1 VGVRPISCY
10 AAPARAIPG
19 RLPGGLLC
27 GKAPGIHLVG
37 ALVNKLNSIL
47 GGAVVIAIG
56 IVFIVQFRPA
66 SGQQGNPDA
75 GPKCVAEVKGSC
87 VNSNYFF
94 AAQRLISYRGIDAAR
109 QKSMGFR
116 RQVAEGLIDQW
127 ALNQDAKRL
136 GVTVSDDDVSA
147 EIAAG
152 RAHISLP
159 ADKAREMGY
168 PLGIGE
174 DQVSP
179 IAVRDRKTKKFDAKQ
194 AEKNIRQTTR
204 LSSLEFREYQKL
216 ELTAAR
222 MRDIVKQRVRVGET
236 EAFEQFAREKAT
248 VTLDFARLDRRFYA
262 DLVLDTSPGVVQAW
276 ADKNKD
282 ELDKVW
288 ESRKAQFLPECR
300 VTRHVLVKI
309 GETASDDEKAEA
321 RKKAERLLERI
332 TKGEDFADVARK
344 TSDDGSAVRG
354 GELGCVQKGKMV
366 KPFED
371 AMLALGEGK
380 MSGVVQSE
388 FGFHILKVDRIV
400 KDADAEKIGRL
411 QTATEVYISHES
423 ERLASEGAKKILE
436 AVRGGKSLKDA
447 LQTHLDE
454 ILPKVAEPKKKADAK
469 ADAKDDTKKG
479 EAPSDDKPAVTAEN
493 HPARPTIEATM
504 PFNSSG
510 DPIQG
515 VRPGSEVAHL
525 AFSLEKP
532 GAVPNDIVPLETG
545 YAVLQLKEKTPA
557 SKEEWE
563 KNREFYVSAM
573 RGAKQNDAL
582 IAYVKKLRSQVVGDP
597 KFPEPSMLVDPSNKD
612 DAPSGPENDEQ

>member
-1 VGVRPISCY
+1 MSCY
-10 AAPARAIPG
+10 AAPARLTLG
-19 RLPGGLLC
+19 RFGGA
-27 GKAPGIHLVG
+27 GPGIHLVG

-56 IVFIVQFRPA
+56 LVFIVQFRPA
-66 SGQQGNPDA
+66 SGQQGPADD

-87 VNSNYFF
+87 IDSNHFF
-94 AAQRLISYRGIDAAR
+94 AAQRLISYRGIDASR
-109 QKSMGFR
+109 QKAMGFR

-136 GVTVSDDDVSA
+136 GIRVSDDDVSA

-174 DQVSP
+174 DLVTP

-204 LSSLEFREYQKL
+204 MSSLDFREFQKQ

-222 MRDIVKQRVRVGET
+222 MRDIIKQRVRVGEN
-236 EAFEQFAREKAT
+236 EAFEQFSREKAT
-248 VTLDFARLDRRFYA
+248 VTLDFVRLDRRFYA
-262 DLVLDTSPGVVQAW
+262 DLALDTSPKAVQAW
-276 ADKNKD
+276 ADQNKE

-300 VTRHVLVKI
+300 VTRHVLVKLS
-309 GETASDDEKAEA
+309 ETASDEEKAEA
-321 RKKAERLLERI
+321 KKKAERLLERI
-332 TKGEDFADVARK
+332 NGGEDFAEVARK
-344 TSDDGSAVRG
+344 TSDDGSASRG

-371 AMLALGEGK
+371 AMLGLGEGK
-380 MSGVVQSE
+380 VSGVVQSE
-388 FGFHILKVDRIV
+388 FGFHILKVERIA
-400 KDADAEKIGRL
+400 KDADAEKLGRQ
-411 QTATEVYISHES
+411 QTAAEVYIGKES
-423 ERLASEGAKKILE
+423 ERLATEGAKKILE
-436 AVRGGKSLKDA
+436 AVRGGKPLKDA
-447 LQTHLDE
+447 LQAHLDE
-454 ILPKVAEPKKKADAK
+454 VLPKAEAPKKKK
-469 ADAKDDTKKG
+469 DAKDEKKA
-479 EAPSDDKPAVTAEN
+479 EAPSDDKPAMTAEN
-493 HPARPTIEATM
+493 HPTRPTVESTM

-515 VRPGSEVAHL
+515 VRPGTEVAQL
-525 AFSLEKP
+525 AFTLEKP
-532 GAVPNDIVPLETG
+532 GAVPNDILPLETG
-545 YAVLQLKEKTPA
+545 YAVIQLKEKTPA
-557 SKEEWE
+557 SKEDWE
-563 KNREFYVSAM
+563 KNREFYVNAM

-582 IAYVKKLRSQVVGDP
+582 VAYVKRLRSQIVGEP
-597 KFPEPSMLVDPSNKD
+597 KFTAPAMLVDPASND
-612 DAPSGPENDEQ
+612 GSQGSSETDEQ

>member
-1 VGVRPISCY
+1 M
-10 AAPARAIPG
+10 
-19 RLPGGLLC
+19 
-27 GKAPGIHLVG
+27 
-37 ALVNKLNSIL
+37 NKLNSIL

-56 IVFIVQFRPA
+56 LVFIVQFRPA

-75 GPKCVAEVKGSC
+75 GPQCVAEVKGSC
-87 VNSNYFF
+87 INSNYFF

-194 AEKNIRQTTR
+194 AEKNIRQATR

-222 MRDIVKQRVRVGET
+222 MRDIIKQRVRVGET
-236 EAFEQFAREKAT
+236 EAFEQFSREKAT
-248 VTLDFARLDRRFYA
+248 ATLDFARLDRRFYA
-262 DLVLDTSPGVVQAW
+262 DLVLDTSPKAVQAW
-276 ADKNKD
+276 ADKNKE

-300 VTRHVLVKI
+300 VTRHVLVKV
-309 GETASDDEKAEA
+309 GETASDEEKAEA

-344 TSDDGSAVRG
+344 TSDDGSAVHG

-371 AMLALGEGK
+371 AMLALDEGK
-380 MSGVVQSE
+380 VSGVVQSE
-388 FGFHILKVDRIV
+388 FGFHILKIDRIA
-400 KDADAEKIGRL
+400 KDADAEKIGRQ
-411 QTATEVYISHES
+411 QTATELYLGHES

-454 ILPKVAEPKKKADAK
+454 ILPKDEAPKKKADAK
-469 ADAKDDTKKG
+469 KDAKDTTKKG
-479 EAPSDDKPAVTAEN
+479 DAKDEAPNDDKPAVTAEN

-532 GAVPNDIVPLETG
+532 GAVPNDILPLETG
-545 YAVLQLKEKTPA
+545 YAVIQLKEKTPA

-563 KNREFYVSAM
+563 KNREFYVNAM

-582 IAYVKKLRSQVVGDP
+582 IAYVKKLRSQVVGEP
-597 KFPEPSMLVDPSNKD
+597 KFPTPAMLVDPTNKD

>member
-1 VGVRPISCY
+1 M
-10 AAPARAIPG
+10 
-19 RLPGGLLC
+19 
-27 GKAPGIHLVG
+27 
-37 ALVNKLNSIL
+37 NKLNSIL

-56 IVFIVQFRPA
+56 LVFIVQFRPA
-66 SGQQGNPDA
+66 SGQQGNADA
-75 GPKCVAEVKGSC
+75 GPQCVAEVKGSC
-87 VNSNYFF
+87 INSNYFF
-94 AAQRLISYRGIDAAR
+94 AAQRLISYRGLDPAR

-136 GVTVSDDDVSA
+136 GVMVSDDDVSA
-147 EIAAG
+147 EIAGG

-174 DQVSP
+174 DQVTP
-179 IAVRDRKTKKFDAKQ
+179 LLVKDRKTKKFDAKL
-194 AEKNIRQTTR
+194 AEKNIRQATR

-222 MRDIVKQRVRVGET
+222 MRDIIKQRVHVGEN
-236 EAFEQFAREKAT
+236 EAFEQFSREKSTA
-248 VTLDFARLDRRFYA
+248 TLDFARLERRFYA
-262 DLVLDTSPGVVQAW
+262 DLVLDTSPKAVEAW
-276 ADKNKD
+276 AAQNKE

-309 GETASDDEKAEA
+309 GETASDEEKAEA
-321 RKKAERLLERI
+321 KKKAERLLERI
-332 TKGEDFADVARK
+332 NKGEDFAEVARK
-344 TSDDGSAVRG
+344 TSDDGSASRG

-380 MSGVVQSE
+380 VSGVVQSE
-388 FGFHILKVDRIV
+388 FGFHILKVERIA
-400 KDADAEKIGRL
+400 KDADAEKLGRQ
-411 QTATEVYISHES
+411 QTATEVYIGHES
-423 ERLASEGAKKILE
+423 DRLATEGAKKILA
-436 AVRGGKSLKDA
+436 AVHGGKSLKDA
-447 LQTHLDE
+447 LQAHLDE
-454 ILPKVAEPKKKADAK
+454 ILPKKAEEPKKKADDKAK
-469 ADAKDDTKKG
+469 KDDKKD
-479 EAPSDDKPAVTAEN
+479 EAPSDDKPAGTAEN
-493 HPARPTIEATM
+493 HPARPTIETTM

-525 AFSLEKP
+525 AFTLDKP
-532 GAVPNDIVPLETG
+532 GAVPSDILPLETG
-545 YAVLQLKEKTPA
+545 YAVIQLKEKTPA

-563 KNREFYVSAM
+563 KNREFYVNAM

-582 IAYVKKLRSQVVGDP
+582 IAYVKKLRSQVVGEP
-597 KFPEPSMLVDPSNKD
+597 KFTAPALLVDPTSKD
-612 DAPSGPENDEQ
+612 DVPGNVETDEQ

>member
-1 VGVRPISCY
+1 M
-10 AAPARAIPG
+10 
-19 RLPGGLLC
+19 
-27 GKAPGIHLVG
+27 
-37 ALVNKLNSIL
+37 NKLNSIL
-47 GGAVVIAIG
+47 GGAVVVAIG
-56 IVFIVQFRPA
+56 LVFIVQFRPA
-66 SGQQGNPDA
+66 SGQQGKADA
-75 GPKCVAEVKGSC
+75 GPQCVAEVKGSC

-94 AAQRLISYRGIDAAR
+94 AAQRLISYRGIDASR
-109 QKSMGFR
+109 QKAMGFR

-152 RAHISLP
+152 HAHISLP

-179 IAVRDRKTKKFDAKQ
+179 LAVRDRKTKKFDAKQ
-194 AEKNIRQTTR
+194 AEKNIRQATR
-204 LSSLEFREYQKL
+204 LSSLEFREYQKQ
-216 ELTAAR
+216 ELTASR
-222 MRDIVKQRVRVGET
+222 MRDIIKQRVRVGET
-236 EAFEQFAREKAT
+236 EAFEQFSREKAT
-248 VTLDFARLDRRFYA
+248 ATLDFARLDRRFYA
-262 DLVLDTSPGVVQAW
+262 DLVLDTSPKAVQAW

-288 ESRKAQFLPECR
+288 EARKAQFLPECR

-309 GETASDDEKAEA
+309 SETASDEEKAEA

-380 MSGVVQSE
+380 ISGVVQSE
-388 FGFHILKVDRIV
+388 FGFHILKVEKIA
-400 KDADAEKIGRL
+400 KDADAEKLGRQ
-411 QTATEVYISHES
+411 QTATEVYIGHES

-436 AVRGGKSLKDA
+436 AVRGGKTLKDA
-447 LQTHLDE
+447 LQAHLDE
-454 ILPKVAEPKKKADAK
+454 ILPKAEEPKKKK
-469 ADAKDDTKKG
+469 ADDKKATKDDKKD
-479 EAPSDDKPAVTAEN
+479 EAPSDDKPAMTVEN
-493 HPARPTIEATM
+493 HPTRPTIETTM

-532 GAVPNDIVPLETG
+532 GAVPNDILPLESG
-545 YAVLQLKEKTPA
+545 YAVIQLKEKSPA

-563 KNREFYVSAM
+563 KNREFYVNAM
-573 RGAKQNDAL
+573 RSAKQNDAL
-582 IAYVKKLRSQVVGDP
+582 IAYIKKLRSQVVGEP
-597 KFPEPSMLVDPSNKD
+597 KFPEPSLLVDPSNKD
-612 DAPSGPENDEQ
+612 DAPSNGENDEQ

>member
-1 VGVRPISCY
+1 
-10 AAPARAIPG
+10 
-19 RLPGGLLC
+19 
-27 GKAPGIHLVG
+27 
-37 ALVNKLNSIL
+37 
-47 GGAVVIAIG
+47 
-56 IVFIVQFRPA
+56 
-66 SGQQGNPDA
+66 
-75 GPKCVAEVKGSC
+75 
-87 VNSNYFF
+87 
-94 AAQRLISYRGIDAAR
+94 
-109 QKSMGFR
+109 
-116 RQVAEGLIDQW
+116 
-127 ALNQDAKRL
+127 
-136 GVTVSDDDVSA
+136 
-147 EIAAG
+147 
-152 RAHISLP
+152 
-159 ADKAREMGY
+159 MGY

-174 DQVSP
+174 DQIAP

-216 ELTAAR
+216 ELTASR
-222 MRDIVKQRVRVGET
+222 MRDIIKQRVRVGET

-248 VTLDFARLDRRFYA
+248 ATLDFARLDRRFYA
-262 DLVLDTSPGVVQAW
+262 DLVLDTSPKAVQAW

-309 GETASDDEKAEA
+309 GETASDEEKAEA

-332 TKGEDFADVARK
+332 TKGEDFAEVARK
-344 TSDDGSAVRG
+344 TSDDGSAARG

-388 FGFHILKVDRIV
+388 FGFHILKVERIA
-400 KDADAEKIGRL
+400 KDADAEKLGRQ
-411 QTATEVYISHES
+411 QTATEVYIGHES

-436 AVRGGKSLKDA
+436 AVRGGKTLKDA
-447 LQTHLDE
+447 LQAHLDE
-454 ILPKVAEPKKKADAK
+454 ILPKAEAPKKKADAK
-469 ADAKDDTKKG
+469 ADKKADKKKDDAKKDD
-479 EAPSDDKPAVTAEN
+479 APSDDKPAVTAEN
-493 HPARPTIEATM
+493 HPARPTIETTM

-532 GAVPNDIVPLETG
+532 GAVPNDILPLDSG

-563 KNREFYVSAM
+563 KNREYYVNAM

-597 KFPEPSMLVDPSNKD
+597 KFPEPSMLVDPTSKD
-612 DAPSGPENDEQ
+612 DAPSNAENDEQ

>member
-1 VGVRPISCY
+1 M
-10 AAPARAIPG
+10 
-19 RLPGGLLC
+19 
-27 GKAPGIHLVG
+27 
-37 ALVNKLNSIL
+37 NKLNSIL

-56 IVFIVQFRPA
+56 LVFIVQFRPA
-66 SGQQGNPDA
+66 SGQQGTSDA
-75 GPKCVAEVKGSC
+75 GPRCVAEVKGSC
-87 VNSNYFF
+87 INSNYFF
-94 AAQRLISYRGIDAAR
+94 AAQRLISYRGLDASR

-136 GVTVSDDDVSA
+136 GITVSDDDVSA

-179 IAVRDRKTKKFDAKQ
+179 LAVRDRKTKKFDAKQ
-194 AEKNIRQTTR
+194 AEKNIRMATR
-204 LSSLEFREYQKL
+204 LSSLEFREYQKQ

-222 MRDIVKQRVRVGET
+222 MRDIVKQRVHVGET
-236 EAFEQFAREKAT
+236 EAFEQFSREKAT
-248 VTLDFARLDRRFYA
+248 ATLDFARLDRRFYA
-262 DLVLDTSPGVVQAW
+262 DLVLDTSPKTVQAW
-276 ADKNKD
+276 ADQNKE

-288 ESRKAQFLPECR
+288 EARKAQFLPECR

-309 GETASDDEKAEA
+309 GETASDEEKAEA
-321 RKKAERLLERI
+321 KKKAERLLERI
-332 TKGEDFADVARK
+332 TNGEDFAEVARK

-380 MSGVVQSE
+380 VSGVVQSE
-388 FGFHILKVDRIV
+388 FGFHILKVEKIA
-400 KDADAEKIGRL
+400 KDAEAEKLGRQ
-411 QTATEVYISHES
+411 QTATEVYIGHES

-436 AVRGGKSLKDA
+436 AVRGGKTLKDA
-447 LQTHLDE
+447 LQAHLDE
-454 ILPKVAEPKKKADAK
+454 VLPKVAKDEKKKDKKADEKK
-469 ADAKDDTKKG
+469 ATKATKDEKKD

-493 HPARPTIEATM
+493 HPARPTIETTM

-532 GAVPNDIVPLETG
+532 GAVPNDILPLESG
-545 YAVLQLKEKTPA
+545 YAVIQLKDKSPA

-563 KNREFYVSAM
+563 KNREFYVNAM
-573 RGAKQNDAL
+573 RAAKQNDAL
-582 IAYVKKLRSQVVGDP
+582 IAYVKKLRSQIVGDP

-612 DAPSGPENDEQ
+612 DAPSNVENDEQ

>member
-1 VGVRPISCY
+1 M
-10 AAPARAIPG
+10 
-19 RLPGGLLC
+19 
-27 GKAPGIHLVG
+27 
-37 ALVNKLNSIL
+37 NKLNSIL

-66 SGQQGNPDA
+66 SGQQKVDS

-87 VNSNYFF
+87 IDSNYFF
-94 AAQRLISYRGIDAAR
+94 AAQRLISYAGIDGAR
-109 QKSMGFR
+109 QKAMGFR
-116 RQVAEGLIDQW
+116 KQVAEGLIEQW

-136 GVTVSDDDVSA
+136 GIVVSDDDVSA

-168 PLGIGE
+168 PLRIGE
-174 DQVSP
+174 ELVTP
-179 IAVRDRKTKKFDAKQ
+179 LYVRDRKTKKFDAKL
-194 AEKNIRQTTR
+194 AEKNIRQATR
-204 LSSLEFREYQKL
+204 LSSLEFREFQRQ

-222 MRDIVKQRVRVGET
+222 MREIIKQRVRVGEN

-262 DLVLDTSPGVVQAW
+262 DLVLDTSPRAVEAW
-276 ADKNKD
+276 AAQNKE

-332 TKGEDFADVARK
+332 NKGEDFAEVARK
-344 TSDDGSAVRG
+344 TSDDGSASRG

-371 AMLALGEGK
+371 AMMALGEGK
-380 MSGVVQSE
+380 VSGVVQSE
-388 FGFHILKVDRIV
+388 FGFHILKVEKIA
-400 KDADAEKIGRL
+400 KDADAEKLGRA
-411 QTATEVYISHES
+411 QTATEVYIGHES
-423 ERLASEGAKKILE
+423 DRLATEGAKKILE

-447 LQTHLDE
+447 LQAHLDE
-454 ILPKVAEPKKKADAK
+454 VLPKTDAPAKKDEKKAAK
-469 ADAKDDTKKG
+469 KDEKKAAKKDDKSE
-479 EAPSDDKPAVTAEN
+479 EAASDDKPAMTAEN
-493 HPARPTIEATM
+493 HPARPTIESTM

-515 VRPGSEVAHL
+515 VRPGVEVARI
-525 AFSLEKP
+525 AFGLDKP
-532 GAVPNDIVPLETG
+532 GAVPNDILPLETG
-545 YAVLQLKEKTPA
+545 YAVLQLKDKAPA
-557 SKEEWE
+557 SKDDWE
-563 KNREFYVSAM
+563 KNREYYVGSM
-573 RGAKQNDAL
+573 RANRQNDAL
-582 IAYVKKLRSQVVGDP
+582 VAYIKKLRAQVVGEP

-612 DAPSGPENDEQ
+612 DAPNNADSNEEQ

>member
-1 VGVRPISCY
+1 M
-10 AAPARAIPG
+10 
-19 RLPGGLLC
+19 
-27 GKAPGIHLVG
+27 
-37 ALVNKLNSIL
+37 NKLNSIL

-66 SGQQGNPDA
+66 SGQQGKADA
-75 GPKCVAEVKGSC
+75 GPQCVAEVKGSC

-116 RQVAEGLIDQW
+116 RQIAEGLIDQW

-179 IAVRDRKTKKFDAKQ
+179 LAVRDRKTKKFDAKQ
-194 AEKNIRQTTR
+194 AEKNIRQATR

-222 MRDIVKQRVRVGET
+222 MRDIIKQRVRVGES
-236 EAFEQFAREKAT
+236 EAFEQFSREKAT
-248 VTLDFARLDRRFYA
+248 ATLDFVRLDRRFYA
-262 DLVLDTSPGVVQAW
+262 DLVLDTSPKAVQAW
-276 ADKNKD
+276 ADKNKE

-300 VTRHVLVKI
+300 VTRHVLVKVS
-309 GETASDDEKAEA
+309 ETASDEEKAEA
-321 RKKAERLLERI
+321 MKKTERLLERI
-332 TKGEDFADVARK
+332 TKGEDFSDVARK
-344 TSDDGSAVRG
+344 TSDDGSAARG

-371 AMLALGEGK
+371 AMLALDEGK
-380 MSGVVQSE
+380 VSGVVQSE
-388 FGFHILKVDRIV
+388 FGFHILKVDRIA
-400 KDADAEKIGRL
+400 KDADAEKLGRQ
-411 QTATEVYISHES
+411 QTAAEVYTGHES

-447 LQTHLDE
+447 LQAHLDE
-454 ILPKVAEPKKKADAK
+454 ILPKAAEPKKKDDK
-469 ADAKDDTKKG
+469 KKGAKDEKKG
-479 EAPSDDKPAVTAEN
+479 DVKDEAPSDDKPSVTAEN

-504 PFNSSG
+504 PFNASG

-532 GAVPNDIVPLETG
+532 GAVPNDILPLESG
-545 YAVLQLKEKTPA
+545 YAVIQLKEKTPA

-563 KNREFYVSAM
+563 KNREFYVNAM

-582 IAYVKKLRSQVVGDP
+582 IAYVKKLRSQVVGEP
-597 KFPEPSMLVDPSNKD
+597 KFPEPSMLVDPTSKD
-612 DAPSGPENDEQ
+612 DAPSSPENDEQ

>member
-1 VGVRPISCY
+1 MSCY
-10 AAPARAIPG
+10 AAPARLTLG
-19 RLPGGLLC
+19 RFGGA
-27 GKAPGIHLVG
+27 GPGIHLVG

-66 SGQQGNPDA
+66 SGQQGKADD

-87 VNSNYFF
+87 IDSNYFF
-94 AAQRLISYRGIDAAR
+94 AAQRLISYRGIDASR

-116 RQVAEGLIDQW
+116 RQVAEGLIEQW

-136 GVTVSDDDVSA
+136 GIRVSDDDVSA

-168 PLGIGE
+168 ALSIGE
-174 DQVSP
+174 DLVSP

-204 LSSLEFREYQKL
+204 LSSLDFREYQKQ

-222 MRDIVKQRVRVGET
+222 MREIIKQRVRVGES
-236 EAFEQFAREKAT
+236 EAFEQFSREKAT
-248 VTLDFARLDRRFYA
+248 VTLDFVRLDRRFYA
-262 DLVLDTSPGVVQAW
+262 DLALDTSPKAVQAW
-276 ADKNKD
+276 ADQNKE

-300 VTRHVLVKI
+300 VTRHVLVKLS
-309 GETASDDEKAEA
+309 ETASDEEKAEA
-321 RKKAERLLERI
+321 KKKAERLLERI
-332 TKGEDFADVARK
+332 NGGEDFAEVARK
-344 TSDDGSAVRG
+344 TSDDGSAARG

-380 MSGVVQSE
+380 VSGVVQSE
-388 FGFHILKVDRIV
+388 FGFHILKVERIA
-400 KDADAEKIGRL
+400 KDADAEKLGRQ
-411 QTATEVYISHES
+411 QTAVEGYIGHES
-423 ERLASEGAKKILE
+423 ERLATEGAKKILE
-436 AVRGGKSLKDA
+436 AVRGGKPLKEA
-447 LQTHLDE
+447 LQAHLDE
-454 ILPKVAEPKKKADAK
+454 VLPKAEAPKKKDDKKDDKDDKK
-469 ADAKDDTKKG
+469 AD
-479 EAPSDDKPAVTAEN
+479 APSDDKPAMTAEN
-493 HPARPTIEATM
+493 HPTRPTVESTM

-515 VRPGSEVAHL
+515 VRPGSEVAQL

-532 GAVPNDIVPLETG
+532 GAVPNDILPLETG
-545 YAVLQLKEKTPA
+545 YAVIQLKEKAPA
-557 SKEEWE
+557 SKEDWE
-563 KNREFYVSAM
+563 KNREFYVNAM

-582 IAYVKKLRSQVVGDP
+582 VAYIKRLRSQIVGEP
-597 KFPEPSMLVDPSNKD
+597 KFNDPAMLVDPTNKD
-612 DAPSGPENDEQ
+612 DGQSGPETDEQ

>member
-1 VGVRPISCY
+1 M
-10 AAPARAIPG
+10 
-19 RLPGGLLC
+19 
-27 GKAPGIHLVG
+27 
-37 ALVNKLNSIL
+37 NKLNQIL

-66 SGQQGNPDA
+66 SGQQGKPDA

-87 VNSNYFF
+87 INSDYFF
-94 AAQRLISYRGIDAAR
+94 AAQRLISYRGIDGSR
-109 QKSMGFR
+109 QKAMGFR
-116 RQVAEGLIDQW
+116 KQVAEGLIEQW

-136 GVTVSDDDVSA
+136 GIMVSDDDVSA

-174 DQVSP
+174 EQISP
-179 IAVRDRKTKKFDAKQ
+179 LVVKDRKTKRFDAKL
-194 AEKNIRQTTR
+194 AEKDIRARTR
-204 LSSLEFREYQKL
+204 LSPAEFREYQRQ

-222 MRDIVKQRVRVGET
+222 MRDIIRQRVRVGEN
-236 EAFEQFAREKAT
+236 EAFEQFSREKAT
-248 VTLDFARLDRRFYA
+248 ATLDFVRLERRFYA
-262 DLVLDTSPGVVQAW
+262 DLALDTSPKAVEAW
-276 ADKNKD
+276 AVQNKE

-300 VTRHVLVKI
+300 VTRHVLVKLS
-309 GETASDDEKAEA
+309 ETATDEEKAEA

-332 TKGEDFADVARK
+332 TNGEDFADVARK
-344 TSDDGSAVRG
+344 TSDDSSAVHG

-380 MSGVVQSE
+380 VSGVVQSE
-388 FGFHILKVDRIV
+388 FGFHILKIDKIA
-400 KDADAEKIGRL
+400 KDADAEKLGRQ
-411 QTATEVYISHES
+411 QTATEVYIGHES
-423 ERLASEGAKKILE
+423 DRLATEGAKKILA

-447 LQTHLDE
+447 LQAHLDE
-454 ILPKVAEPKKKADAK
+454 VLPRVEAPAKKDEKKAT
-469 ADAKDDTKKG
+469 KDEKKDQ
-479 EAPSDDKPAVTAEN
+479 APSDDKPAVTAEN

-525 AFSLEKP
+525 AFSLDKP
-532 GAVPNDIVPLETG
+532 GAVPNDILPLETG
-545 YAVLQLKEKTPA
+545 YAVLQLKEKAPA

-563 KNREFYVSAM
+563 KNREFYVNAM
-573 RGAKQNDAL
+573 RSAKQNDAL
-582 IAYVKKLRSQVVGDP
+582 VAYIKKLRSQVVGEP
-597 KFPEPSMLVDPSNKD
+597 KFPEASLLVDPTNKD
-612 DAPSGPENDEQ
+612 DGSSNVENDDQ